1 MVFHSGKVAAITMM
15 LFDVGLMSQ
24 ILCMFGAIHFSSL
37 KLNSLRDPKK
47 KKSINKQPNSI
58 TN

>member
-47 KKSINKQPNSI
+47 KNQ
-58 TN
+58 

>member
-24 ILCMFGAIHFSSL
+24 ILCMFGAIRFSSL
-37 KLNSLRDPKK
+37 KSNSLRDPKK
-47 KKSINKQPNSI
+47 NSINKRPNSI

>member
-37 KLNSLRDPKK
+37 KSNSLRDPKK
-47 KKSINKQPNSI
+47 NSKIKQPNSI